1 MQVRILIILLLLV
14 VGKVQGQTQ
23 SDSVLFNPGMPDS
36 LLWSADSALKADAN
50 LVFTGKVVLGTASYY
65 SSRFEGIKTASGE
78 RFSNKAFTGASNSLK
93 MGTGFITLRNDPRVT
108 PVGKFL
114 RITKLN
120 ELPQLLNVVK
130 GDMSLVGPRP
140 LVDKTF
146 NAYPEAIRFKV
157 YDSKPGITGI
167 GSVVFRDEESM
178 ISASKLPPH
187 EFYEKVIAPYKGALE
202 IWSQQQ

>member
-93 MGTGFITLRNDPRVT
+93 MGTWVKVINIKN
-108 PVGKFL
+108 GKWV
-114 RITKLN
+114 
-120 ELPQLLNVVK
+120 VVK
-130 GDMSLVGPRP
+130 INDKMHPRMKKKGRVID
-140 LVDKTF
+140 LTRAAAQKLQFLNKGLAKVRLEVV
-146 NAYPEAIRFKV
+146 EA
-157 YDSKPGITGI
+157 PGG
-167 GSVVFRDEESM
+167 
-178 ISASKLPPH
+178 KNN
-187 EFYEKVIAPYKGALE
+187 
-202 IWSQQQ
+202 

>member
-93 MGTGFITLRNDPRVT
+93 MGTWVKVINVKN
-108 PVGKFL
+108 GKWV
-114 RITKLN
+114 
-120 ELPQLLNVVK
+120 VVK
-130 GDMSLVGPRP
+130 INDKMHPRMKKKGRVID
-140 LVDKTF
+140 LTRAAAQKLQFLNKGLAKVRLEVV
-146 NAYPEAIRFKV
+146 EA
-157 YDSKPGITGI
+157 PGG
-167 GSVVFRDEESM
+167 
-178 ISASKLPPH
+178 KNN
-187 EFYEKVIAPYKGALE
+187 
-202 IWSQQQ
+202 